1 MKMEKEDIKKSL
13 FEYMKVIIITV
24 VLTLGVLHFIQIS
37 RVVGSSMEPTYH
49 NGNIILVD
57 KYFYKRGTP
66 SVSYTH
72 LTLPTRLLV

>member
-37 RVVGSSMEPTYH
+37 RVVT
-49 NGNIILVD
+49 ILMKD
-57 KYFYKRGTP
+57 KL
-66 SVSYTH
+66 S
-72 LTLPTRLLV
+72 LLS